1 MMSRPH
7 FKITRHEFQ
16 NVKMAFRG
24 RADTNSQ
31 AVIRKLMFQT
41 TRVVVAS
48 SSQSSNSKSWAW
60 ETEETDRPSL
70 ENISHWVKSLHFV
83 QKCPINQAILKLFV
97 YQFQLFV
104 YDCQWLVCI
113 VSCMFTFLVG
123 IVIVKVENSVVIFLT
138 KIEFCHSVQQQLSND
153 DVAQRRRS

>member
-41 TRVVVAS
+41 SAS
-48 SSQSSNSKSWAW
+48 RDVDYSVFQKQWVDSSAPRMRSSFNS
-60 ETEETDRPSL
+60 
-70 ENISHWVKSLHFV
+70 
-83 QKCPINQAILKLFV
+83 
-97 YQFQLFV
+97 
-104 YDCQWLVCI
+104 
-113 VSCMFTFLVG
+113 
-123 IVIVKVENSVVIFLT
+123 
-138 KIEFCHSVQQQLSND
+138 IEI
-153 DVAQRRRS
+153 

>member
-104 YDCQWLVCI
+104 YYQFQLLVYDCQFSI
-113 VSCMFTFLVG
+113 ISCLFTFLVG
-123 IVIVKVENSVVIFLT
+123 IAFVMVGIVLAF
-138 KIEFCHSVQQQLSND
+138 F
-153 DVAQRRRS
+153 

>member
-104 YDCQWLVCI
+104 YQ
-113 VSCMFTFLVG
+113 FLLFVYH
-123 IVIVKVENSVVIFLT
+123 
-138 KIEFCHSVQQQLSND
+138 CQQLVQYCQLFAYISCGHCICYGWKQFWHFFD
-153 DVAQRRRS
+153 

>member
-41 TRVVVAS
+41 T
-48 SSQSSNSKSWAW
+48 
-60 ETEETDRPSL
+60 TL
-70 ENISHWVKSLHFV
+70 ECSIIRL
-83 QKCPINQAILKLFV
+83 
-97 YQFQLFV
+97 
-104 YDCQWLVCI
+104 
-113 VSCMFTFLVG
+113 
-123 IVIVKVENSVVIFLT
+123 
-138 KIEFCHSVQQQLSND
+138 VQQQKLGLGDRGDRSTEFREHLSTLFQKGICCPFHLDFWCLYESKSGILSKTTYQGDLLSTDQGGLHFTDAKKIKVGFCHYLLFGQKLKISDSVQNIC
-153 DVAQRRRS
+153 SCIL